1 MSIGLTELL
10 LIVCFVVLVFG
21 SKRIPELAR
30 ALGRAS
36 REFKKARD
44 AVERE
49 SAELL
54 DDGAPTDVQASVDS
68 GSAAPAVRQPAGKV
82 ASSPEKEGVAP
93 K

>member
-1 MSIGLTELL
+1 MSIGFTELL

-36 REFKKARD
+36 REFRKARD

-49 SAELL
+49 GAELL
-54 DDGAPTDVQASVDS
+54 DNGASTDAHASVDS
-68 GSAAPAVRQPAGKV
+68 GAASPAASQPAAKV
-82 ASSPEKEGVAP
+82 GSSPEKEGAAP